1 MYIRRTKTKT
11 AEHGE
16 DSFTYRIVESV
27 REGTQVKQRT
37 LLNLGKDFAIEPAH
51 WPLLAAR
58 IEQLL
63 QGSAPHQAE
72 LFHLADDIGQL
83 LEATAERYSDLL
95 IAKLAQP
102 LAIATPEQDYHR
114 VNINHIEAAQARSI
128 GVETLACH
136 AVRQLQLDQK
146 LTALGFNKIDSA
158 AALGSIIGRMV
169 SPGSELQTHDW
180 LQSRTGLGELL
191 DHDYG
196 STSLTRLYTISDRLL
211 KHQSAL
217 EAFLG
222 AQEQTLF
229 DLNRSIV
236 LYDLT
241 NTYFEGQCAQNPK
254 ACPELVEVAQFGRSK
269 EKRSDCP
276 LVTLGLVLDGNGFPL
291 SSQVFPGNASEPAT
305 LALMLDGLQG
315 KNPLTADK
323 PVIIMDA
330 GIASANNIAWLSE
343 RGYPFGSAQDML
355 YLVVS
360 RERDVQ
366 DPRDQDHAIL
376 VRDTEPNTVSVFRT
390 IDAETKETRL
400 YCYSDQKAKKE
411 QAIRNRFH
419 AWPEPVEGFVWKR
432 RSTSSM
438 PAWTKRAL
446 LKTTQKYLNASAGCA
461 KKTAASRKT
470 TVLKSLPM
478 TKQTTPFVLTGS
490 VSPKV
495 HKKINTAVFTV

>member
-1 MYIRRTKTKT
+1 MYIRRTKTKTKT

-16 DSFTYRIVESV
+16 DSLTYRIVETV

-37 LLNLGKDFAIEPAH
+37 LLNLGKDFAIEPAQ

-72 LFHLADDIGQL
+72 LFHLADDVGQL
-83 LEATAERYSDLL
+83 LEAAAERYSDLI

-102 LAIATPEQDYHR
+102 MATATPEEDFHR
-114 VNINHIEAAQARSI
+114 VNINHIEANQARSI
-128 GVETLACH
+128 GAETLACH

-146 LTALGFNKIDSA
+146 LTAPGFNKIDSA
-158 AALGSIIGRMV
+158 AALGSIIGRMI
-169 SPGSELQTHDW
+169 SPGSELHTHDW
-180 LQSRTGLGELL
+180 LQSCTGLGELL

-211 KHQSAL
+211 KHQAAL
-217 EAFLG
+217 EAFLA

-229 DLNRSIV
+229 DLNRRIV

-254 ACPELVEVAQFGRSK
+254 AQFGHSK
-269 EKRSDCP
+269 EKLKCCP

-305 LALMLDGLQG
+305 LALMLDGRQG
-315 KNPLTADK
+315 KNPVAGEK
-323 PVIIMDA
+323 PVIIMAA
-330 GIASANNIAWLSE
+330 GIASADNIAWLSE
-343 RGYPFGSAQDML
+343 RGYL
-355 YLVVS
+355 YLVVN

-366 DPRDQDHAIL
+366 DPRNQDHAVL
-376 VRDTEPNTVSVFRT
+376 VRDTGPNTVSVFRT

-419 AWPEPVEGFVWKR
+419 VRLEE
-432 RSTSSM
+432 
-438 PAWTKRAL
+438 AL
-446 LKTTQKYLNASAGCA
+446 DKLNAGLDKKGTLKNVA
-461 KKTAASRKT
+461 KIHERIGRLREQNSR
-470 TVLKSLPM
+470 VA
-478 TKQTTPFVLTGS
+478 QDYRIEVIADD
-490 VSPKV
+490 
-495 HKKINTAVFTV
+495 KKKPRHSY